1 MGLISGSLYIKMKGD
16 EGMRDWF
23 TVPEGETDEA
33 HFTPEEFLAVRL
45 QRLNLTP
52 AQAAVP
58 PTVLL
63 TFQQEIA
70 EQFVH
75 ETHARPAG
83 NGFSFE
89 TSVPMWRGTLGG
101 APVLIAKMPI
111 GAAAATVAFELLI
124 SCGARTFVMAGNAG
138 SLTPDAPIG
147 GIVVPTG
154 ALREEGVSYH
164 YLPPD
169 AEPTPDAE
177 LTDALIAATEM
188 RGRTART
195 GRVWTTDAIFREM
208 GWKVRQYGASGIL
221 AVEMELAALLA
232 VSQVRGVR
240 FGAALVI
247 SDELYH
253 PWRPGWHADDYV
265 AGRTLVANIALDVA
279 AAANDDG
286 GRRTKD

>member
-1 MGLISGSLYIKMKGD
+1 
-16 EGMRDWF
+16 MRDWF
-23 TVPEGETDEA
+23 TVPEGETDEV

-45 QRLNLTP
+45 QRLNLTL

-89 TSVPMWRGTLGG
+89 TSAPMWRGTLGG
-101 APVLIAKMPI
+101 APVLIAKLPI

-124 SCGARTFVMAGNAG
+124 HCGARTFVMAGNAG

-147 GIVVPTG
+147 GIIVPTG
-154 ALREEGVSYH
+154 ALREEGVSHH

-177 LTDALIAATEM
+177 LTDALVAATEM

-208 GWKVRQYGASGIL
+208 GWKVRQYRAAGIL

-232 VSQVRGVR
+232 LAQVRGVR
-240 FGAALVI
+240 LAAVLAI
-247 SDELYH
+247 SDELFH
-253 PWRPGWHADDYV
+253 PWTPGWHVEEFLTGSRA
-265 AGRTLVANIALDVA
+265 AANIALDVA
-279 AAANDDG
+279 AAVNASL
-286 GRRTKD
+286 RTNEGLRTED